1 MVDIREQRQLEN
13 DDICSK
19 FIGLHVT
26 DAIAFAYML
35 NTPVSFADNKG
46 IRLKRLH
53 LMARLWLS
61 LVQEGKV

>member
-26 DAIAFAYML
+26 DAIAFAHML
-35 NTPVSFADNKG
+35 NTSASFVDNKAG
-46 IRLKRLH
+46 KIVEV
-53 LMARLWLS
+53 APDGTLWLL
-61 LVQEGKV
+61 LVQEEKA